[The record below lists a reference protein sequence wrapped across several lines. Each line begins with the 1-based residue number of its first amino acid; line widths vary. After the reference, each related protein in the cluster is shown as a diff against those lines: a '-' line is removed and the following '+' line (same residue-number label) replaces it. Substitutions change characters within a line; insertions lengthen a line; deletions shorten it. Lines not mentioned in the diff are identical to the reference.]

1 MKVYKE
7 ETKSGGTSRV
17 HTDLFQH
24 ATELWLQGGRTRFVS
39 GLLFFKQ
46 MIIYIG
52 RVFVFDHR
60 AINRNHDTLITLS
73 HEMMRLLYPLDLQN
87 REDMCA

>member
-1 MKVYKE
+1 
-7 ETKSGGTSRV
+7 
-17 HTDLFQH
+17 
-24 ATELWLQGGRTRFVS
+24 
-39 GLLFFKQ
+39 